1 MCTTYTIFPVPQQV
15 IYNNKQLTITKNVAI
30 LAEAKP
36 KTATLNAL
44 EKALSSIGVN
54 YEFVEQPV
62 DGQTHIYLKDQATS
76 TTALEL
82 NKTEGYTLSITGDT
96 YCDITIAGCD
106 IAGIHY
112 GVITLSKIFSQ
123 LNNNTIESLSITDY
137 PQILYRGYIEGFYGF
152 PWSHEDRKDLMV
164 FGGEQ
169 KLNTYIYAP
178 KDDPYHRSH
187 WRELYPA
194 AKAKEIAELAL
205 VGHENNVNF
214 VWTIHPG
221 DSIDLDSEADFKS
234 TIAKLE
240 QLYDLGVRQF
250 GILFDDIGGYPDG
263 AQQARYINR
272 VDSEFIKPKGD
283 VRPLLTVGTRYC
295 EAWGP
300 SMEKYFKP
308 FVELLHDD
316 VEIMWTG
323 SATMSNVSKEQFD
336 APKRTINSDKNL
348 SVWWNYPVND
358 YCDAKMLMG
367 KIENLNPDVDN
378 INGFF
383 SNPMNQA
390 QASKQALF
398 CIADHNWNTASYDCE
413 ASFVHSFKAIAPEV
427 ANELQIF
434 ASNCSY
440 VKEDGGVSGTFLFD
454 ESWCLASDI
463 EALATHLE
471 NGTDLTQTSK
481 ALLTEFAKMEKAID
495 TIDAKCT
502 NSALVAEL
510 RPFLDATRLMGQ
522 AGQNTME
529 ALLALQAHDIKTMEA
544 RNEAALKQLEAMEDC
559 KVLRLKDGAERYF
572 TVDVGTLRIKPFLT
586 ETLKKS
592 AILAGIET
600 APITL
605 NYDMNN
611 IALASCGVTAC
622 ASGEVQKDQE
632 PEKVIDGTIRSGKW
646 CSRDYRPYLTLD
658 LQEVKNIKQYRII
671 NCGHPEAGETRIWNT
686 KALQILAST
695 DGENYTVVDEVKD
708 NTEDIIN
715 RMLFTPV
722 DARYIRLQIIEPAQ
736 ISINGGGHTRIY
748 AFELFEKG
756 YPYQSRKVQPSEI
769 ECTTDNQ
776 VVIRNVDKGD
786 VINLYTDL
794 DTTTPVVTSPEVL
807 DGETSVCFNNLPL
820 NTFNTRIF
828 VERTAKNYLPSVRT
842 SKGL

>member
-15 IYNNKQLTITKNVAI
+15 VYGRKQLPITKTVSI
-30 LAEAKP
+30 LTQTTP
-36 KTATLNAL
+36 KAASLDKLTKILTASGLQ
-44 EKALSSIGVN
+44 
-54 YEFVEQPV
+54 YEFVQEPTE
-62 DGQTHIYLKDQATS
+62 GQSNIILTDTTHS
-76 TTALEL
+76 TLQI
-82 NKTEGYTLSITGDT
+82 NKPEGYTLSISGDT
-96 YCDITIAGCD
+96 YCSITITGCD
-106 IAGIHY
+106 VDGLHY
-112 GVITLSKIFSQ
+112 GIVTLGHI
-123 LNNNTIESLSITDY
+123 LNQMKDDTLQTLEITDY
-137 PQILYRGYIEGFYGF
+137 PEILYRGYIEGFYGF

-187 WRELYPA
+187 WRELYPED
-194 AKAKEIAELAL
+194 KGREISELAAA
-205 VGHENNVNF
+205 GHENNLNF

-221 DSIDLDSEADFKS
+221 DSIDLDSEEDFKS

-240 QLYDLGVRQF
+240 QLYTLGVRQF

-272 VDSEFIKPKGD
+272 VDTEFVKAKGD

-336 APKRTINSDKNL
+336 APKRTINSNKNL

-367 KIENLNPDVDN
+367 KIENLSPDVDN

-398 CIADHNWNTASYDCE
+398 CIADHNWNTDAYDCE
-413 ASFVHSFKAIAPEV
+413 TSFVHSFKALAPEV
-427 ANELQIF
+427 SHELQIF

-454 ESWCLASDI
+454 ESWYLADDI
-463 EALATHLE
+463 EALTLALKNGIDFIPAAKNLLE
-471 NGTDLTQTSK
+471 AFVEIEEAVN
-481 ALLTEFAKMEKAID
+481 
-495 TIDAKCT
+495 TIDAKCV
-502 NSALVAEL
+502 NAKLIGEL
-510 RPFLDATRLMGQ
+510 RPFLDATRHMGQ
-522 AGQNTME
+522 AGSNTME
-529 ALLALQAHDIKTMEA
+529 ALM
-544 RNEAALKQLEAMEDC
+544 ALKEDNLKLMEDKIQTALKHLEAMADC

-586 ETLKKS
+586 ETLQNS
-592 AILAGIET
+592 AILAGIES
-600 APITL
+600 APRTL
-605 NYDMNN
+605 SYNRNN
-611 IALASCGVTAC
+611 IALASLGVTVT
-622 ASGEVQKDQE
+622 ASGNTEYDQE
-632 PEKVIDGTIRSGKW
+632 PEKIIEGTIKSGKW
-646 CSRDYRPYLTLD
+646 CSREYRPHLTVD
-658 LQEVKNIKQYRII
+658 LKEVKNIKQYRII

-686 KALQILAST
+686 KALQILTSI
-695 DGENYTVVDEVKD
+695 DGENFTLVDEVKD

-722 DARYIRLQIIEPAQ
+722 DARYVRLQIIEPAQ

-748 AFELFEKG
+748 AFELFEDA
-756 YPYQSRKVQPSEI
+756 YPYESRKVQPSEI
-769 ECTTDNQ
+769 EITEDNKIL
-776 VVIRNVDKGD
+776 IRNVDKGD
-786 VINLYTDL
+786 IINLYTTL
-794 DTTTPVVTSPEVL
+794 DETTPVVTSSEVVE
-807 DGETSVCFNNLPL
+807 GQTSVLFENVCLDNFKG
-820 NTFNTRIF
+820 RVF
-828 VERTAKNYLPSVRT
+828 VERIAKNYLPSVRT

>member
-1 MCTTYTIFPVPQQV
+1 MSTTYTIFPVPQQIV
-15 IYNNKQLTITKNVAI
+15 YGGKQLSITKTVSI
-30 LAEAKP
+30 LTQTTP
-36 KTATLNAL
+36 KSASLNKLTQTL
-44 EKALSSIGVN
+44 KAFGLQ
-54 YEFVEQPV
+54 YEFVQELV
-62 DGQTHIYLKDQATS
+62 EGQSNIILTDATHS
-76 TTALEL
+76 TLQL
-82 NKTEGYTLSITGDT
+82 NKPEGYTLSISGDT
-96 YCDITIAGCD
+96 HCSITIVGCD
-106 IAGIHY
+106 VDGLHY
-112 GVITLSKIFSQ
+112 GIVTLSHIFSQ
-123 LNNNTIESLSITDY
+123 MEDYKLEALEITDY
-137 PQILYRGYIEGFYGF
+137 PEILYRGYIEGFYGF

-178 KDDPYHRSH
+178 KDDPFHRSH
-187 WRELYPA
+187 WRELYPED
-194 AKAKEIAELAL
+194 KAREISELATA
-205 VGHENNVNF
+205 GHENNLNF

-221 DSIDLDSEADFKS
+221 DSIDLDSEEDFKS

-240 QLYDLGVRQF
+240 QLYTLGVRQF

-272 VDSEFIKPKGD
+272 VDTEFVKAKGD

-323 SATMSNVSKEQFD
+323 AATMSNVSKEQFD
-336 APKRTINSDKNL
+336 APKRTINSNKNL

-398 CIADHNWNTASYDCE
+398 CIADHNWNTDAYDCE
-413 ASFVHSFKAIAPEV
+413 ESFVHSFKALAPEV
-427 ANELQIF
+427 SRELQIF

-454 ESWCLASDI
+454 ESWYLASDI
-463 EALATHLE
+463 EALTLSLE
-471 NGTDLTQTSK
+471 KGTDLAPIATK
-481 ALLTEFAKMEKAID
+481 LLSAFLEMEEAVH
-495 TIDAKCT
+495 TIDAKCS
-502 NSALVAEL
+502 NAKLVAEL
-510 RPFLDATRLMGQ
+510 RPFLDATRHMGQ
-522 AGQNTME
+522 AGSNTME
-529 ALLALQAHDIKTMEA
+529 ALLALKENNLKLMEDKL
-544 RNEAALKQLEAMEDC
+544 EIALKHLEAMAKC

-586 ETLKKS
+586 ETIQKS
-592 AILAGIET
+592 AILAGIES
-600 APITL
+600 APLTL
-605 NYDMNN
+605 SYNMNN
-611 IALASCGVTAC
+611 IALASLGVTVT
-622 ASGEVQKDQE
+622 ASGNTEYDQE
-632 PEKVIDGTIRSGKW
+632 PEKIIEGTIKSGKW
-646 CSRDYRPYLTLD
+646 CSREYRPYLTVD
-658 LQEVKNIKQYRII
+658 LKEVKNIKQYRII

-686 KALQILAST
+686 KALQILTSI
-695 DGENYTVVDEVKD
+695 DGENFTLVDEVKD

-715 RMLFTPV
+715 RMLFVPT
-722 DARYIRLQIIEPAQ
+722 DARYVRLQIIEPAQ

-748 AFELFEKG
+748 GFELFEEA
-756 YPYQSRKVQPSEI
+756 YPYESRKVQPSEI
-769 ECTTDNQ
+769 EITSNEEIL
-776 VVIRNVDKGD
+776 IRNVDKGD
-786 VINLYTDL
+786 VINLYTSL
-794 DTTTPVVTSPEVL
+794 DEATPVVTSSEVVE
-807 DGETSVCFNNLPL
+807 GQTSVLFENVCLKDFNG
-820 NTFNTRIF
+820 RIF
-828 VERTAKNYLPSVRT
+828 VERIAKNYLPSVRT